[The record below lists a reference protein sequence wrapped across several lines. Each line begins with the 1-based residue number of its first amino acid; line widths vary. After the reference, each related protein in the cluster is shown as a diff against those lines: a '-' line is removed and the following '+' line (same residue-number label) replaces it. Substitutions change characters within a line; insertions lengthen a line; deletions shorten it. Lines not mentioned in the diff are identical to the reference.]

1 MAISTNHVGWALYKH
16 RVGPRLLTE
25 RTEPFG
31 REGTRAHMKVDYLSP
46 KTILNKHA
54 IIPRWKPCDVA
65 DWVER
70 LHDFSPERQSVR
82 MSKITNRS
90 LTRSGTGRY
99 IAVPIYGNSGHQRA
113 FTMTVYPIKYNIQGL
128 PLRHQV
134 QGPVRIP
141 HQLWCCRREIPDTVR
156 SLSASAPVS
165 SPSHASALDRTE
177 PLQQIVRK
185 YVLYVFQN
193 PQNSDC

>member
-82 MSKITNRS
+82 MSKITNRG

-99 IAVPIYGNSGHQRA
+99 IAVPIYGNSGHKGLSPWRFTPSNITYRVYRWGLKCRA
-113 FTMTVYPIKYNIQGL
+113 QCAYLISYDAVDERSLTLYVHSLHLLQYLRLLT
-128 PLRHQV
+128 LRH
-134 QGPVRIP
+134 
-141 HQLWCCRREIPDTVR
+141 
-156 SLSASAPVS
+156 S
-165 SPSHASALDRTE
+165 TE
-177 PLQQIVRK
+177 PNR
-185 YVLYVFQN
+185 YN
-193 PQNSDC
+193 R